1 MALSTNAAW
10 LRATLSALA
19 GRGFKIA
26 YEPGWETRSNGSLA
40 PDHEAIIVHH
50 TGGIGT
56 STAYLRDGEKARP
69 MLPPYAQ
76 VHVRRDATLVVI
88 AAGGASHAGY
98 VHKPCWDRI
107 IAGTAPLDR
116 DLIPG
121 PDSTT
126 FSANRPGIGV
136 EVNGAGGPADWTAE
150 QRAVVLAFCAEYHR
164 VRGWTVPRVGAH
176 KELTRRKP
184 GDPYEPMGRFRTDLM
199 TALRTTTV
207 PTKEDP
213 FMALTDS
220 EQRRILDAANRVM
233 GGIPAGSAEGRTNP
247 DGKPARILDS
257 ADGDYLRQL
266 QIATAEKLGVDVANI
281 RGDLA
286 AQAERFTAAV
296 EAIAAVAASIDDATI
311 RQRLENAIADL
322 RLTASAT
329 VTVTPEVQS

>member
-19 GRGFKIA
+19 GRGFKVA
-26 YEPGWETRSNGSLA
+26 YEPGWEARSNGTLA

-50 TGGIGT
+50 TGATTT
-56 STAYLRDGEKARP
+56 STSYLRDGEKGRS
-69 MLPPYAQ
+69 MIPPYAQ
-76 VHVRRDATLVVI
+76 VHVRRDATLVII

-116 DLIPG
+116 DLTPG
-121 PDSTT
+121 ADSTT

-150 QRAVVLAFCAEYHR
+150 QRAVVLAFCVEYHR

-220 EQRRILDAANRVM
+220 EQRRLVEAANRVM
-233 GGIPAGSAEGRTNP
+233 GMMVQRYDAKGN
-247 DGKPARILDS
+247 PARALDS
-257 ADGDYLRQL
+257 EDGDYLRIL
-266 QIATAEKLGVDVANI
+266 LEGVGAKLGVDIASVSA
-281 RGDLA
+281 RLD
-286 AQAERFTAAV
+286 AQTATISQAV
-296 EAIAAVAASIDDATI
+296 EALRQVAGTLAGDQAAQIE
-311 RQRLENAIADL
+311 QIAD
-322 RLTASAT
+322 RLQIT
-329 VTVTPEVQS
+329 VRPEGNQA